1 MLLAQGV
8 LVCALGIGG
17 LIADMLHPH
26 AGPTGAKF
34 LGLASTWP
42 HNTMLV
48 AFGVVAIV
56 AVGRRR
62 AAVVVTASSAV
73 AYTILLFVTSVATA
87 RSRPTPFGF
96 HAADIVLHGV
106 LAVANFALL
115 MWLIPDELGDEVWA
129 PRRPEERSQ
138 DQPPPAASEAV
149 EAPAPGSPAP
159 RNGVAGHG
167 DALDPQRGQQRLA
180 QCARRARR
188 RKGTGGAHDRL
199 VDRAQIARHV
209 AGHGHD
215 RRLRGPH
222 AAGRC
227 ESRRARSLGPPAARG
242 GPAGRLAEID
252 GDDHRTHPSPAP
264 GAMSTAGRP
273 LSA

>member
-1 MLLAQGV
+1 M
-8 LVCALGIGG
+8 GIGG

-159 RNGVAGHG
+159 RNGENPRPSGRFWARATNAVLSHRAVVA
-167 DALDPQRGQQRLA
+167 AL
-180 QCARRARR
+180 
-188 RKGTGGAHDRL
+188 L
-199 VDRAQIARHV
+199 VALVAIAFWMRH
-209 AGHGHD
+209 
-215 RRLRGPH
+215 R
-222 AAGRC
+222 
-227 ESRRARSLGPPAARG
+227 
-242 GPAGRLAEID
+242 
-252 GDDHRTHPSPAP
+252 
-264 GAMSTAGRP
+264 
-273 LSA
+273 